1 MDAFWIMFR
10 NVMLFVA
17 LAVPGYLLVK
27 CKAIKAEHSGVLS
40 KLLMNIGVP
49 FMVLGGTMQIEL
61 NATTVKMVL
70 LIVGLTIAFLLGSF
84 FLTVPITRGV
94 ETKQRNMMR
103 YCAMFPNNGFL
114 GIPLAQAVFGIGSMA
129 FVTVVVANVITNIAL
144 FTLAVYLIS
153 GDKSTISFKKALVN
167 PVLIAFLLGIVFNLL
182 DVGALVPEVVTY
194 STHFSGIVTPIS
206 MIILGMK
213 MGEIRFKELFASF
226 QLYFVAVLK
235 LIVVP
240 AVIAGLAFALQSFI
254 GGVFTKEIT
263 IGLFTAFAM
272 PTAGLASTFSDQY
285 GGDTPS
291 AVSFTLGTT
300 VLSVATI
307 PALYWLLTMIL

>member
-1 MDAFWIMFR
+1 
-10 NVMLFVA
+10 
-17 LAVPGYLLVK
+17 
-27 CKAIKAEHSGVLS
+27 
-40 KLLMNIGVP
+40 
-49 FMVLGGTMQIEL
+49 
-61 NATTVKMVL
+61 VL

-84 FLTVPITRGV
+84 FLTAPITRGV

-213 MGEIRFKELFASF
+213 MGEVKILSLFTKGKM
-226 QLYFVAVLK
+226 YYVALWKLVLFPV
-235 LIVVP
+235 LICAILLGAYLLFP
-240 AVIAGLAFALQSFI
+240 NGLLTAGVILGMFIAFATPSS
-254 GGVFTKEIT
+254 
-263 IGLFTAFAM
+263 
-272 PTAGLASTFSDQY
+272 GLASTLADAY
-285 GGDTPS
+285 DGDAEG
-291 AVSFTLGTT
+291 AVSYTLGTT
-300 VLSVATI
+300 ILSIATI
-307 PALYWLLTMIL
+307 SILYWLLTLCL

>member
-1 MDAFWIMFR
+1 
-10 NVMLFVA
+10 MLFVA

-213 MGEIRFKELFASF
+213 MGEVKILSLFTKGKM
-226 QLYFVAVLK
+226 YYVALWKLVLFPV
-235 LIVVP
+235 LICAILLGAYLLFP
-240 AVIAGLAFALQSFI
+240 NGLLTAGVILGMFIAFATPSS
-254 GGVFTKEIT
+254 
-263 IGLFTAFAM
+263 
-272 PTAGLASTFSDQY
+272 GLASTLADAY
-285 GGDTPS
+285 DGDAEG
-291 AVSFTLGTT
+291 AVSYTLGTT
-300 VLSVATI
+300 ILSIATI
-307 PALYWLLTMIL
+307 SILYWLLTLCL